1 MENVFSEI
9 NINNGD
15 TVLVSSDIL
24 KILLYNKKVE
34 GKISPDNI
42 IDMLKEKIGNTGN
55 LLFPTYNWSFCEGK
69 EFDYKK
75 TKSLCG
81 TLSNIALHR
90 KDFKRTKNPIYSLAV
105 YGKDMDHITNLDHK
119 DCFSFNSPFGYLIKK
134 KAKNLFINLHYRVGG
149 FPFVHVVE
157 QKVGVNYRFK
167 KNFKSYYVDS
177 KETKTIKTFSMFV
190 RDISKNIGT
199 TFIRE
204 EFDNVLKENNAFNT
218 SQILGG
224 SSEVH
229 VIEVATAF
237 DLLMKNLSNKGNYI
251 YSAKI
256 NE

>member
-1 MENVFSEI
+1 MKNVFSEI

-15 TVLVSSDIL
+15 TVLVSSDIV
-24 KILLYNKKVE
+24 KILLYNKKLKE
-34 GKISPDNI
+34 KISPDNI
-42 IDMLKEKIGNTGN
+42 IDMLKEKIGPTGN

-69 EFDYKK
+69 EYNYKK

-81 TLSNIALHR
+81 SLSNVALKR
-90 KDFKRTKNPIYSLAV
+90 DDFIRTKNPIYSFAV
-105 YGKDMDHITNLDHK
+105 HGKDMEFISNLDHK
-119 DCFSFNSPFGYLIKK
+119 DCFSLNSPFGYLINK

-157 QKVGVNYRFK
+157 QEVGVKYRFS
-167 KNFKSYYVDS
+167 KNFTCNYIDK
-177 KETKTIKTFSMFV
+177 KEEKRRETFSMFV

-204 EFDNVLKENNAFNT
+204 EFDNILKQNNAY
-218 SQILGG
+218 QISKILDG

-229 VIEVATAF
+229 IINVEIAYN
-237 DLLMKNLSNKGNYI
+237 LLKKNLENNGNYI
-251 YSAKI
+251 FFAKI

>member
-1 MENVFSEI
+1 MKNVFSEI

-34 GKISPDNI
+34 SKISPDNI

-69 EFDYKK
+69 EFDYKN

-81 TLSNIALHR
+81 TLSNIALQR
-90 KDFKRTKNPIYSLAV
+90 KDFKRTKNPIYSFTV
-105 YGKDMDHITNLDHK
+105 YGKDMEHITNLDHK
-119 DCFSFNSPFGYLIKK
+119 DCFSFNSPFGYLIEK

-167 KNFKSYYVDS
+167 KDFKSFYVD
-177 KETKTIKTFSMFV
+177 KNNTKTMKTFSMFV
-190 RDISKNIGT
+190 RDISKNVGT
-199 TFIRE
+199 TFIKE
-204 EFDNVLKENNAFNT
+204 EFDDVLKEKKAFNT
-218 SQILGG
+218 SKILDG
-224 SSEVH
+224 SSEVNI
-229 VIEVATAF
+229 IEVATAF
-237 DLLMKNLSNKGNYI
+237 DLLVENLSNKGNYI

>member
-1 MENVFSEI
+1 M
-9 NINNGD
+9 
-15 TVLVSSDIL
+15 
-24 KILLYNKKVE
+24 
-34 GKISPDNI
+34 
-42 IDMLKEKIGNTGN
+42 
-55 LLFPTYNWSFCEGK
+55 
-69 EFDYKK
+69 
-75 TKSLCG
+75 
-81 TLSNIALHR
+81 
-90 KDFKRTKNPIYSLAV
+90 
-105 YGKDMDHITNLDHK
+105 
-119 DCFSFNSPFGYLIKK
+119 
-134 KAKNLFINLHYRVGG
+134 
-149 FPFVHVVE
+149 E

-218 SQILGG
+218 SQILDG

>member
-1 MENVFSEI
+1 MKNVFSEI

-24 KILLYNKKVE
+24 KILLYNKKAKD
-34 GKISPDNI
+34 KISPDNI
-42 IDMLKEKIGNTGN
+42 IDMLKEKIGNNGN

-69 EFDYKK
+69 EFNYKK

-81 TLSNIALHR
+81 TLSNIALQR
-90 KDFKRTKNPIYSLAV
+90 KDFKRTKNPIYSFIV
-105 YGKDMDHITNLDHK
+105 YGKDMEYITNLDHK
-119 DCFSFNSPFGYLIKK
+119 DCFSLNSPFGYLIKK
-134 KAKNLFINLHYRVGG
+134 KAKNLFINLHYRFGG

-157 QKVGVNYRFK
+157 QEVGVNYRFK
-167 KNFKSYYVDS
+167 KNFKSYYVDK
-177 KETKTIKTFSMFV
+177 KETKTMETFSMFV
-190 RDISKNIGT
+190 RDIAKNIGT

-204 EFDNVLKENNAFNT
+204 EFDNVLKENNAYHT
-218 SQILGG
+218 SKILDG

-237 DLLMKNLSNKGNYI
+237 DLLMKNLSNNGNYI